1 VNFCRYYLDLPK
13 SDCLLNKIALSIK
26 VINQFGAKLVIKIDF
41 NKLPQHIAIIMDGN
55 GRWAKQHAI
64 GRIRGHKKGAQAV
77 RTTVRTCREIGIKY
91 LTLFAFSIENWE
103 RPAKEVEALMF
114 LLEEYLSK
122 EIRQLQKQ
130 GIRLTTIG
138 EIDRLHTSVKEKLL
152 EAKETTVKN
161 DKMIL
166 NLALSYGG
174 KDEII
179 RAVKK
184 IIQDNKNGEIDINE
198 INKGTFNNYLYTSGM
213 PDPDLLIRTSGEY
226 RISNFL
232 LWQMAYTELYFTN
245 VLWPDFTKDD
255 LFKAIA
261 SYQKRER
268 RFGLTS
274 EQLREKDSSI

>member
-1 VNFCRYYLDLPK
+1 MINIDL
-13 SDCLLNKIALSIK
+13 
-26 VINQFGAKLVIKIDF
+26 

-55 GRWAKQHAI
+55 GRWAQQHAI

-77 RTTVRTCREIGIKY
+77 RTTVKTCREIGIKY
-91 LTLFAFSIENWE
+91 LTLYAFSIENWD
-103 RPAKEVEALMF
+103 RPEKEVQALMF
-114 LLEEYLSK
+114 LLEEYLNK
-122 EIRQLQKQ
+122 EEKELQEQ

-138 EIDRLHTSVKEKLL
+138 EIDRLYPLVKEKLIQVKASTL
-152 EAKETTVKN
+152 KN
-161 DKMIL
+161 DKMVL

-184 IIQDNKNGEIDINE
+184 IIQDNKNGKIDINE
-198 INKGTFNNYLYTSGM
+198 INKKTFSNYLYTSGM

-232 LWQMAYTELYFTN
+232 LWQTAYTELYFTN

-255 LFKAIA
+255 IFRAIA

-274 EQLREKDSSI
+274 EQLQEKDSSI

>member
-1 VNFCRYYLDLPK
+1 M
-13 SDCLLNKIALSIK
+13 NKIALSIK

-55 GRWAKQHAI
+55 GRWAQKHAI

-77 RTTVRTCREIGIKY
+77 RTTVKTCREIGIKY

-114 LLEEYLSK
+114 LLEEYLTK
-122 EIRQLQKQ
+122 EIKQLQKQ

>member
-1 VNFCRYYLDLPK
+1 
-13 SDCLLNKIALSIK
+13 
-26 VINQFGAKLVIKIDF
+26 VIKIDPD
-41 NKLPQHIAIIMDGN
+41 NLPRHIAIIMDGN
-55 GRWAKQHAI
+55 GRWAKQHTI
-64 GRIRGHKKGAQAV
+64 GRIMGHKKGAQAV
-77 RTTVRTCREIGIKY
+77 RTVVRTCRELGIKN

-103 RPAKEVEALMF
+103 RPAKEVQALMF
-114 LLEEYLSK
+114 LLEEYLTK
-122 EIRQLQKQ
+122 EIDELQKQ

-138 EIDRLHTSVKEKLL
+138 DIDRLHPPVKDKLLRVKESTLQ
-152 EAKETTVKN
+152 N

-179 RAVKK
+179 RAIKK
-184 IIQDNKNGEIDINE
+184 IIADNKAGKIDVDKLDKE
-198 INKGTFNNYLYTSGM
+198 TFSSYLYTSGM
-213 PDPDLLIRTSGEY
+213 PDPDLLIRTSGEC

-232 LWQMAYTELYFTN
+232 LWQMAYTELYFTK

-255 LFKAIA
+255 LLKAID

-274 EQLREKDSSI
+274 EQLQERNYSN

>member
-1 VNFCRYYLDLPK
+1 MLK
-13 SDCLLNKIALSIK
+13 KIDLSIRVK
-26 VINQFGAKLVIKIDF
+26 DQFGAKLVIKIDF

-77 RTTVRTCREIGIKY
+77 RTTVKICREIGIKY
-91 LTLFAFSIENWE
+91 LTLYAFSIENWE
-103 RPAKEVEALMF
+103 RPAKEVDALML
-114 LLEEYLSK
+114 LLEEYLAK
-122 EIRQLQKQ
+122 EIKQLHKQ
-130 GIRLTTIG
+130 GIRLATIG
-138 EIDRLHTSVKEKLL
+138 EINRLDPSVKEKLL
-152 EAKETTVKN
+152 QAKEITINN
-161 DKMIL
+161 DKMVL
-166 NLALSYGG
+166 NIALSYGG

-179 RAVKK
+179 CAVKK
-184 IIQDNKNGEIDINE
+184 IIQDNKDGKININDINKE
-198 INKGTFNNYLYTSGM
+198 TFSNYLYTSGM

-274 EQLREKDSSI
+274 EQLR